1 MDTSTN
7 PYLVT
12 NVGAGLTGYA
22 MSDLADISLPT
33 GLVPTQVACLGVSTC
48 VLGTISSINKV
59 YCFGKNTEGQLGIL
73 ASGNIGDGAGEM
85 GTNLG
90 HVDLGG
96 AAYSVD
102 SLSVGCM
109 HACVLIGTKTTCWGY
124 GGTGRL
130 GRGNTN
136 NIGLQATDVIYGGSE
151 FIAWGS
157 DLLLL
162 AGCTL
167 LQYLLCLC

>member
-90 HVDLGG
+90 HVDDVL
-96 AAYSVD
+96 ALMLVNEIVD
-102 SLSVGCM
+102 QQHARCRRERLHCHRPRRLHTDTRCSL
-109 HACVLIGTKTTCWGY
+109 T
-124 GGTGRL
+124 
-130 GRGNTN
+130 
-136 NIGLQATDVIYGGSE
+136 IGL
-151 FIAWGS
+151 
-157 DLLLL
+157 
-162 AGCTL
+162 
-167 LQYLLCLC
+167 